1 MSKARSN
8 RITEMGELQLEV
20 FERLSELG
28 EGTVYDV
35 LEAFPDGRRPKY
47 TTALTV
53 LRALEE
59 KGLATH
65 RLDGRTY
72 VFAPVVS
79 AGEVRG
85 QLLRTVME
93 RVFGG
98 SPKRLMA
105 ALLDDEAVTPDVM
118 RDLRALL
125 EQPRERPEGAND
137 DDDAD
142 R

>member
-1 MSKARSN
+1 MTNGRSN
-8 RITEMGELQLEV
+8 RIAEMGELQLDV
-20 FERLSELG
+20 FEKLSELG
-28 EGTVYDV
+28 QATVYDV
-35 LEAFPDGRRPKY
+35 LEAFDEARRPKY

-59 KGLATH
+59 KGLARHH
-65 RLDGRTY
+65 RDGRTY
-72 VFAPVVS
+72 VFEPVVS
-79 AGEVRG
+79 DREVRG
-85 QLLRTVME
+85 QLLSTVME

-105 ALLDDEAVTPDVM
+105 ALLDDEAVTPDVV

-125 EQPRERPEGAND
+125 EETEGASD
-137 DDDAD
+137 DDNAD

>member
-1 MSKARSN
+1 VSEARSN

-65 RLDGRTY
+65 RRDGRTY

-79 AGEVRG
+79 AGEVRR
-85 QLLRTVME
+85 QLLRDVMQ

-98 SPKRLMA
+98 SPRRLMA
-105 ALLDDEAVTPDVM
+105 ALLDDEAVTPDVVAE
-118 RDLRALL
+118 LRAMLA
-125 EQPRERPEGAND
+125 EGAND
-137 DDDAD
+137 DDNAD

>member
-1 MSKARSN
+1 MTRSN
-8 RITEMGELQLEV
+8 RITEMGELQLDV
-20 FERLSELG
+20 FERLAELG
-28 EGTVYDV
+28 EAAVYDV
-35 LEAFPDGRRPKY
+35 LEAFDEERRPKY
-47 TTALTV
+47 TTVLTV

-65 RLDGRTY
+65 RTEGRTY
-72 VFAPVVS
+72 VFEPVVS
-79 AGEVRG
+79 AGHVRR
-85 QLLRTVME
+85 QLLRSVME

-118 RDLRALL
+118 RELRALL
-125 EQPRERPEGAND
+125 EETEGAH

>member
-1 MSKARSN
+1 VGDTRSN

-20 FERLSELG
+20 FETLAELG
-28 EGTVYDV
+28 EATVYDV
-35 LEAFPDGRRPKY
+35 LAAFPEQRRPKY
-47 TTALTV
+47 TTVLTV

-65 RLDGRTY
+65 RREGRTY

-79 AGEVRG
+79 AGDVRG
-85 QLLRTVME
+85 QLLRDVMQ

-98 SPKRLMA
+98 SPRRLMA
-105 ALLDDEAVTPDVM
+105 ALLDDEAVTPDVVAE
-118 RDLRALL
+118 LRKLL
-125 EQPRERPEGAND
+125 AEPEGD
-137 DDDAD
+137 HDDDAD

>member
-1 MSKARSN
+1 MGDTRSN
-8 RITEMGELQLEV
+8 RNTEMGELQLEV
-20 FERLSELG
+20 FETLAELR
-28 EGTVYDV
+28 EATVYDV
-35 LEAFPDGRRPKY
+35 LAAFPEERRPKY
-47 TTALTV
+47 TTVLTV

-65 RLDGRTY
+65 RREGRTY

-79 AGEVRG
+79 AGDVRRR
-85 QLLRTVME
+85 LLRDVMQ

-105 ALLDDEAVTPDVM
+105 ALLDDEAVTPDVVAE
-118 RDLRALL
+118 LRKLL
-125 EQPRERPEGAND
+125 AEPEGDAE
-137 DDDAD
+137 DDAD

>member
-1 MSKARSN
+1 MSQARSN

-35 LEAFPDGRRPKY
+35 LEAFPDERRPKY

-65 RLDGRTY
+65 RRDGRTY

-79 AGEVRG
+79 AGEVRR
-85 QLLRTVME
+85 QLLRDVMQ

-98 SPKRLMA
+98 SPRRLMA
-105 ALLDDEAVTPDVM
+105 ALLDDEAVTPDVVAE
-118 RDLRALL
+118 LRAMLA
-125 EQPRERPEGAND
+125 EGASA

>member
-1 MSKARSN
+1 MTEVRSN

-20 FERLSELG
+20 FETLAELG
-28 EGTVYDV
+28 EATVYDV
-35 LEAFPDGRRPKY
+35 LAAFPEERRPKY
-47 TTALTV
+47 TTVLTV

-65 RLDGRTY
+65 RREGRTY

-79 AGEVRG
+79 DREVRG
-85 QLLRTVME
+85 QLLGDVMQ

-105 ALLDDEAVTPDVM
+105 ALLDDEAVTPDVV
-118 RDLRALL
+118 RELRALL
-125 EQPRERPEGAND
+125 AEPERDAD
-137 DDDAD
+137 DDVD

>member
-1 MSKARSN
+1 MSEARSN

-35 LEAFPDGRRPKY
+35 LAAFPEARRPKY

-65 RLDGRTY
+65 RRDGRTH

-79 AGEVRG
+79 AGEVRR
-85 QLLRTVME
+85 QLLRDVMQ

-98 SPKRLMA
+98 SPRRLMA
-105 ALLDDEAVTPDVM
+105 ALLDDEAVTPDVVAE
-118 RDLRALL
+118 LRAMLA
-125 EQPRERPEGAND
+125 EGAND
-137 DDDAD
+137 DDNAD

>member
-1 MSKARSN
+1 VTEVRSN

-20 FERLSELG
+20 FETLAELG
-28 EGTVYDV
+28 EATVYDV
-35 LEAFPDGRRPKY
+35 LAAFPEERRPKY
-47 TTALTV
+47 TTVLTV

-65 RLDGRTY
+65 RREGRTY

-79 AGEVRG
+79 DREVRG
-85 QLLRTVME
+85 QLLGDVMQ

-105 ALLDDEAVTPDVM
+105 ALLDDEAVTPDVV
-118 RDLRALL
+118 RELRALL
-125 EQPRERPEGAND
+125 AEPERDAD
-137 DDDAD
+137 DDVD